1 MAESPG
7 GDGRP
12 DPAAASTP
20 AEFVDALRRL
30 KKWSGVGFRRLETRA
45 AASGQT
51 LPRSTVTAAL
61 SRDTLPR
68 EDLVVALVR
77 TCGGDDEEVHRWM
90 AARRRL
96 AALRP
101 APVAELAPVPGPAR
115 CTLPTDQAV
124 FVGRDKEIEQI
135 ASTVADVAR
144 AGEAV
149 TIHAIDGMAGVG
161 KTTLA
166 VHVAHRLKDRFGDRQ
181 LFLSL
186 HAYTSGRHP
195 ADPADLLADLLAADG
210 VDARFVPSTLD
221 GRAAMWRDRMAGRR
235 LLLVLDD
242 AASTNQVLPLLPGT
256 PGCLVLVTSRRI
268 LADLPAPAPIGL
280 DVPSPDEAVTMF
292 ARLAARDAGEEV
304 AELVHTCGYLPLAIS
319 IMASLYRRHR
329 SWTIAELRREMRQPA
344 GGLLTLSAEHRTVA
358 AVFDLSYQHLPAER
372 QRLFRLLGLHPGV
385 EFDGYAVAALAGLPV
400 HEARL
405 HLDELQR
412 DHLLEEPAYRRY
424 RMHDLI
430 RSHAIHLTTGT
441 DPPEVRAEATGRLLN
456 YYRDAAALAMSV
468 IHPYERRRPTVP
480 PAGSPLPDLPDAGR
494 AERWLKVELV
504 NLLAAAAHVGP
515 DRPEPAWTLSVLLH
529 RHLRTHGQYQEAE
542 SLHQHSLDLARLAG
556 NQEAETDALI
566 DLGYVHRA
574 LGRHQLAEE
583 HYGLAS
589 RIARQRGDRSGDLY
603 AQHGLGHVNW
613 MRGNNERSATHYGRS
628 LAIAAETGDRGGEL
642 AALNG
647 LGHVGML
654 LGRYERSDEHYRRA
668 LRIAGDLGDR
678 SGELQALTGLG
689 VIRLKL
695 GEHEQALRHYGQAL
709 RIAQDSGNRAGELYA
724 QHGLGHVRWL
734 LGQPEPAAGHQI
746 RALRIA
752 QDIGD
757 RTGELQAL
765 VGLGHAHLAQRRFA
779 PAEEC
784 YEQALRKGHELGSAN
799 WQFEAL
805 QGLGRLRHAM
815 GQPGE
820 ALAQHRQALRH
831 ATGLGQLPDQARAHD
846 GLAHAH
852 LAVGDR
858 ESARK
863 HWQLALDLLAELGTD
878 HTDDAQTTGPLIRAQ
893 LVELRDG
900 S

>member
-1 MAESPG
+1 MAVSPG

-12 DPAAASTP
+12 DPAAASTA
-20 AEFVDALRRL
+20 AEFVEALRRL
-30 KKWSGVGFRRLETRA
+30 KNWSGVGFRRLESRA
-45 AASGQT
+45 AAAGRM

-61 SRDTLPR
+61 ARDTLPR

-77 TCGGDDEEVHRWM
+77 TCGGDDEEVHRWVT
-90 AARRRL
+90 ARRRL

-101 APVAELAPVPGPAR
+101 APVAEPAPGPAPAR
-115 CTLPTDQAV
+115 CTLPADQAV

-135 ASTVADVAR
+135 VSTVADAAR
-144 AGEAV
+144 AGEV
-149 TIHAIDGMAGVG
+149 VSIHAIDGMAGVG

-210 VDARFVPSTLD
+210 VDARFLPPTLD
-221 GRAAMWRDRMAGRR
+221 GRAALWRDRMNGRR

-268 LADLPAPAPIGL
+268 LADLPAPVPIGL
-280 DVPSPDEAVTMF
+280 DVLSPDEAATMF
-292 ARLAARDAGEEV
+292 ARLAARDAGREV
-304 AELVHTCGYLPLAIS
+304 AELVHACGHLPLAIS

-344 GGLLTLSAEHRTVA
+344 GGLLTLTAEHRTVA
-358 AVFDLSYQHLPAER
+358 AVFDLSYQHLPAGR

-400 HEARL
+400 HEAGL

-412 DHLLEEPAYRRY
+412 DHLLEESAYRRY
-424 RMHDLI
+424 RMHDLV
-430 RSHAIHLTTGT
+430 RSHAVHLTTAA
-441 DPPEVRAEATGRLLN
+441 DPPETRAAATGRLLA
-456 YYRDAAALAMSV
+456 YYRDAAALAVSV
-468 IHPYERRRPTVP
+468 TDPHERRRRKTT
-480 PAGSPLPDLPDAGR
+480 PADSPLPDLPDAGH
-494 AERWLKVELV
+494 AGRWLKNELA
-504 NLLAAAAHVGP
+504 NLLTAAAHSGP
-515 DRPEPAWTLSVLLH
+515 DRPEPAWEMSVLLH

-574 LGRHQLAEE
+574 QGRHELAEE
-583 HYGLAS
+583 HYGLAL
-589 RIARQRGDRSGDLY
+589 RIARRRGDRSGELY

-628 LAIAAETGDRGGEL
+628 LAVAAEIGDRGGEL

-654 LGRYERSDEHYRRA
+654 LGQYEQAENHYRRA

-695 GEHEQALRHYGQAL
+695 GELEQALRHYGEAL

-724 QHGLGHVRWL
+724 LHGLGHVRWL
-734 LGQPEPAAGHQI
+734 LGQHEPAAGHQT

-765 VGLGHAHLAQRRFA
+765 VGLGHAHLAQCRFA
-779 PAEEC
+779 PADEC
-784 YEQALRKGHELGSAN
+784 YEQALRKGRELGSAN

-805 QGLGRLRHAM
+805 QGLGRLRQAM
-815 GQPGE
+815 GQPAV
-820 ALAQHRQALRH
+820 ALVQHRQALRH

-846 GLAHAH
+846 GLAHAY
-852 LAVGDR
+852 LAIGDR
-858 ESARK
+858 ELAGK
-863 HWQLALDLLAELGTD
+863 HWQVALDLLAKLGTD
-878 HTDDAQTTGPLIRAQ
+878 HTDDAQTTGPRIRAQ
-893 LVELRDG
+893 LGELRG
-900 S
+900 GR